1 MIKAGDLDFLTELAR
16 ARAGLEMRGDAA
28 YLAETRLDP
37 VARREGAASAADL
50 VSRAR
55 NGGDP
60 RLLDALVEAL
70 TVQDTAFFRDKAV
83 FELLVDQVL
92 PELARTRPGRVVRV
106 WFAGCGTGQEVYS
119 LALLAAERAAADVA
133 AAAGVKL
140 QLFASDLSARALQK
154 ARSGLYS
161 HFEVQR
167 GLPIRML
174 LRDFTK
180 ADDLWRV
187 EAHLRSQVRWARIN
201 LMDDLARLGEFDV
214 VLCRNVLGQFHAQAA
229 AVALAA
235 LAERVAPD
243 GRLILGAGE
252 PAALAG
258 WEGAEGVYGRAREV
272 ARAA

>member
-1 MIKAGDLDFLTELAR
+1 MIKPGDLDFLTDLAR
-16 ARAGLEMRGDAA
+16 TRAGIELQGDAA

-37 VARREGAASAADL
+37 VARREGAGSAADL

-70 TVQDTAFFRDKAV
+70 AAQDTAFFRDKAV
-83 FELLVDQVL
+83 FDRLVDQVL
-92 PELARTRPGRVVRV
+92 PELARARPGRAVRV
-106 WFAGCGTGQEVYS
+106 WFAGCGAGQEVYS
-119 LALLAAERAAADVA
+119 LALLAAERAAAGA
-133 AAAGVKL
+133 AVAGVKL

-187 EAHLRSQVRWARIN
+187 ETHLRAQVRWARIN
-201 LMDDLARLGEFDV
+201 LVEDLSRLGEFDV
-214 VLCRNVLGQFHAQAA
+214 VLCRNVLGQFRADAA
-229 AVALAA
+229 ATTLLA
-235 LAERVAPD
+235 LAERTAPD
-243 GRLILGAGE
+243 GRLVLGARE
-252 PAALAG
+252 LAPAGG
-258 WEGAEGVYGRAREV
+258 WTGTDGVYGRLREV